1 MLESIVSQSAISR
14 QVPQDLKD
22 VGFFFS
28 KQQFHPNKSLKL
40 RPKTHLL
47 GFKNEYCI

>member
-22 VGFFFS
+22 VGFFS
-28 KQQFHPNKSLKL
+28 ANNNSTQINP
-40 RPKTHLL
+40 
-47 GFKNEYCI
+47 